1 MPESIKMSTTTKR
14 TKQSAKA
21 NATTESVIESLAAE
35 MNITETVKKPRKS
48 RAKKQVEEEPTFDSA
63 SIIKEMIDAETD
75 VSKTPAYSHDPVAKT
90 VLGHLGSYSEE
101 PFTIIESYFKG
112 RHSTCLV
119 RHQIE
124 SYNDFVNRQLPQTI
138 QMFNPVM
145 IRSDKDFIAEL
156 GQYALETEITFVNL
170 KIHQIGRAHV

>member
-1 MPESIKMSTTTKR
+1 MSEAIKMSTTTKQTKR
-14 TKQSAKA
+14 TAKTTSSAA
-21 NATTESVIESLAAE
+21 SLAESIIDNLAAAE
-35 MNITETVKKPRKS
+35 PVKKPRKS
-48 RAKKQVEEEPTFDSA
+48 RAKKHVEEEPTFDSA
-63 SIIKEMIDAETD
+63 SILKEMIDAETD
-75 VSKTPAYSHDPVAKT
+75 ASKTPAYSHDPVAKT

-170 KIHQIGRAHV
+170 KIHQPHIY